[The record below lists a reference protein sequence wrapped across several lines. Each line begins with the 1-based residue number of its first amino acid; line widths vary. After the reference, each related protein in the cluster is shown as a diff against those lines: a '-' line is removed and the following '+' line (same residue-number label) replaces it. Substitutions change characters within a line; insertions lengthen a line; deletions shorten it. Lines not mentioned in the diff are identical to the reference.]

1 LVAGRAAELAQ
12 GYWLQPTSLHDEK
25 VRTQPIGR
33 IFHTITNGKNKMGG
47 YSSQINAEDR
57 WAIAL
62 YVRALQRSRNAKIE
76 DVPEGERATLGK
88 P

>member
-1 LVAGRAAELAQ
+1 M
-12 GYWLQPTSLHDEK
+12 
-25 VRTQPIGR
+25 I
-33 IFHTITNGKNKMGG
+33 HTITNGKNKMGG

-62 YVRALQRSRNAKIE
+62 YVRALQRSRNAQIE
-76 DVPEGERATLGK
+76 DVPEGEKATLGN